1 MKEPLA
7 LDFRGGPVV
16 GNLPANAE
24 DADSIPGPG
33 KFHMLCASLVAQRLK
48 HLPAMWETWI

>member
-16 GNLPANAE
+16 ENLPANAE
-24 DADSIPGPG
+24 AADSIPGPG
-33 KFHMLCASLVAQRLK
+33 KFHMLWSSQAFRPQILK
-48 HLPAMWETWI
+48 SAL